1 MIIRGSH
8 GLRWCDYQFS
18 VPLLRE
24 SLQLPLLFQL
34 MQSRDG
40 KCHERWS
47 FITQLG
53 NQLRLRL
60 SLDRMQRKMVDTNSV
75 LCFSHSLPFIASRV
89 MESAQAPPQPSRLFR
104 CLTCINTKLC
114 HFARIAGQSFFP
126 ASGLGQI
133 NRAVMLASF
142 SRKYGMIFDT
152 TLVCCQQAE
161 VYFTSSQPASQLVS
175 SYGYAMCRTATAPD
189 LHISQRF

>member
-1 MIIRGSH
+1 
-8 GLRWCDYQFS
+8 
-18 VPLLRE
+18 
-24 SLQLPLLFQL
+24 

-89 MESAQAPPQPSRLFR
+89 MGVGASTTSAITPFPMSHLHQYQALSFV
-104 CLTCINTKLC
+104 
-114 HFARIAGQSFFP
+114 RIAGQSFFP

-133 NRAVMLASF
+133 NRAAMLASF